1 MDGIFCHF
9 LTLLLTEQTQK
20 EVKVN
25 MAAKEILNQCQL
37 TPQGTE
43 QSIIVSRALGFQ
55 QNQSQTLERYK
66 Q

>member
-1 MDGIFCHF
+1 MDGIFSHF

-43 QSIIVSRALGFQ
+43 
-55 QNQSQTLERYK
+55 
-66 Q
+66 